1 LPGGPAGIA
10 VRDFD
15 GTGRSDMT
23 ELRDLCTAIPN
34 PVFMAIEIA
43 DIRFS

>member
-1 LPGGPAGIA
+1 ME
-10 VRDFD
+10 RDD
-15 GTGRSDMT
+15 QR
-23 ELRDLCTAIPN
+23 RDLCTAIPN